1 VSGGNGGEGGGLGQG
16 GATMG
21 QLHHL
26 ASDQTAGG
34 AENIAYQLVWQFFS
48 IFTLKTKRRHPLPQ

>member
-1 VSGGNGGEGGGLGQG
+1 
-16 GATMG
+16 MG